1 MPDQLLVLIGS
12 DGKQA
17 TVSRSVATQASL
29 VLRDLLDGREPT
41 TRVEALVSG
50 TGDCGDKTS
59 ESQMAGTQ
67 NNTASVS
74 IPSAVAACSSSS
86 SSSSGGGGGG
96 GAIPAIELPF
106 PYFTGDLLRR
116 ICAHMTYRYNYQ
128 PPNRSDEGAN
138 VGNGKGG
145 NGGGGGG
152 GGGGSAWSQGRNVMR
167 EIPRPMVLPLSEYLD
182 PYDRRFIE
190 DWDEA
195 TTVFMVKAATLLN
208 YEELLC
214 LASAKLAVYLSEKSV
229 EGIRAF
235 LGVESDFT
243 QEEEAELKKEL
254 ERVLGER

>member
-41 TRVEALVSG
+41 RHVELTAAATVALANKAPSV
-50 TGDCGDKTS
+50 
-59 ESQMAGTQ
+59 QMAAAE
-67 NNTASVS
+67 NTTATT
-74 IPSAVAACSSSS
+74 AFATSSGNTTSR
-86 SSSSGGGGGG
+86 SGGGTN
-96 GAIPAIELPF
+96 IPAVELPF
-106 PYFTGDLLRR
+106 PYFTGDLLQR

-128 PPNRSDEGAN
+128 PPNRESDTAKEASGNSGGEAA
-138 VGNGKGG
+138 VGLP
-145 NGGGGGG
+145 
-152 GGGGSAWSQGRNVMR
+152 GRNVMR

-195 TTVFMVKAATLLN
+195 TTVMMVKAATLLN

-214 LASAKLAVYLSEKSV
+214 LASAKLAVYLSGKSV

-235 LGVESDFT
+235 LGAEGDFT
-243 QEEEAELKKEL
+243 QEAEAELKKEL
-254 ERVLGER
+254 KRVLGSR

>member
-50 TGDCGDKTS
+50 TGDRGDKTS

-67 NNTASVS
+67 SSTASAS
-74 IPSAVAACSSSS
+74 IPSAGAACSNN
-86 SSSSGGGGGG
+86 GGGGGG
-96 GAIPAIELPF
+96 SGAIPAIELPF

-128 PPNRSDEGAN
+128 PPNRSDEGASA
-138 VGNGKGG
+138 GNGKGG
-145 NGGGGGG
+145 NGGGGG
-152 GGGGSAWSQGRNVMR
+152 SAWSHGRNVMR
-167 EIPRPMVLPLSEYLD
+167 EIPRPMVLPLCEYLD

-195 TTVFMVKAATLLN
+195 TTVLMVKAATLLN